1 MQFQGLELP
10 LLFNLSLFDFTANEL
25 SRSLEPFVK
34 STTEFSKRFEDAIKG
49 KGKDILVVSGD
60 DIEIP
65 QLVVPGTETPASDTQ
80 SCNGTAL
87 NISRNK
93 RPSSSSCSPL
103 EVEPTPAF
111 VKKLKQDVSVKE
123 SSDSEFQKVIREKY
137 LIQEGKR

>member
-65 QLVVPGTETPASDTQ
+65 QLVAPGTETPASDTQ

-87 NISRNK
+87 NISQNK
-93 RPSSSSCSPL
+93 RVSSCSPP

-137 LIQEGKR
+137 LIREGKR